1 MIKSSKILALIILIC
16 LLIAILLGIILGI
29 NGRKTSQRIDAGVTA
44 IDSNRTDVTAID
56 SNRTNVTAIDSN
68 RTDVGIELFM
78 TGERLVPVNERSSTE
93 PHKMSIFKSDYN
105 TSCSCVT
112 WSANL
117 IFEDDE
123 LPNGREF
130 SDSREVCGSDE
141 YSVVLTHPG
150 TYRISL
156 QSDNCIGER
165 DYKNLYVRRE
175 VRDLTAKEWKDYVD
189 AVWILKNTSTTEGRT
204 KYNCPHYY
212 EYDFFVL
219 FHGMHSA
226 NGTCDQLH
234 FSMLQEFAHEAWFYM
249 FEKALQCVNP
259 SVALHYWDAD
269 GDFESLG
276 DNVQLSSIFSD
287 TYYGNGL
294 DNDNGVVSNGMFA
307 NFPIR
312 QNRDGMCEF
321 IEDSSY
327 CERYIREFGGWMNP
341 DPSAGGFINMQ
352 PRDLSDLQL
361 VSRKTGFLGGISGF
375 ENYLFPQTA
384 KIMSNICNVGFN
396 YAIRYVTGDD
406 IHGFAHYWVSGL
418 WGDWAAD
425 LLSRMYNL
433 GPDYAWYFRQYVWNQ
448 DARLR
453 FDGCI
458 ECTNTTCTC
467 AQGRSGC
474 DDDDIETPGDSFDVQ
489 DHSYSPLSMW
499 WEWLH
504 VTRGYYPWRKE
515 TFGCT
520 MFQGGTFDR
529 STVANQDPVFY
540 AHHVWTLAVLDL
552 AKRLSSDNY
561 PFFGMENYTANEC
574 DGHRLNDTT
583 IFSNIV
589 PYTSGQTPGQKH
601 KWSDIFYWWAPE
613 RRHYWYDYRVDV
625 TKADC

>member
-1 MIKSSKILALIILIC
+1 MEKWNKNKILALIILIC
-16 LLIAILLGIILGI
+16 VLTAILLGIFL
-29 NGRKTSQRIDAGVTA
+29 GRKGVTA
-44 IDSNRTDVTAID
+44 IDNNRTDVG
-56 SNRTNVTAIDSN
+56 RVTAIDNNRTDVGGVTAIYNN
-68 RTDVGIELFM
+68 RTDVGIDLFM
-78 TGERLVPVNERSSTE
+78 TGERLASVNELSSTE

-105 TSCSCVT
+105 TSRSCVT

-123 LPNGREF
+123 LSNGREF
-130 SDSREVCGSDE
+130 SESMEVCDSDE

-156 QSDNCIGER
+156 LSDNYIGER

-175 VRDLTAKEWKDYVD
+175 VRDLTAKEWQDYVD

-234 FSMLQEFAHEAWFYM
+234 FSMMQEYAHEAWTLM

-276 DNVQLSSIFSD
+276 ENVQSSSIFSD

-321 IEDSSY
+321 MENSSY
-327 CERYIREFGGWMNP
+327 CERFIREFGGWMNP
-341 DPSAGGFINMQ
+341 DPSAGGLINMQ
-352 PRDLSDLQL
+352 PRDLSDLQF

-375 ENYLFPQTA
+375 EKKIFPQTA
-384 KIMSNICNVGFN
+384 HIMSHLSNVSFEK
-396 YAIRYVTGDD
+396 AIRYITGDE
-406 IHGFAHYWVSGL
+406 IHGFAHYWISGL
-418 WGDWAAD
+418 WGDTAAYW
-425 LLSRMYNL
+425 MPIFAKYNANYL
-433 GPDYAWYFRQYVWNQ
+433 RAFLWHQE
-448 DARLR
+448 ARLR

-458 ECTNTTCTC
+458 KCTNTTCTC
-467 AQGRSGC
+467 VYARSGC
-474 DDDDIETPGDSFDVQ
+474 FDDDIETPEDSFDVQ

-499 WEWLH
+499 SWWLDL
-504 VTRGYYPWRKE
+504 TRGSSAWLERNFK
-515 TFGCT
+515 CA
-520 MFQGGTFDR
+520 MFQSGTFDR

-540 AHHVWTLAVLDL
+540 AHHVYTFAVVDL
-552 AKRLSSDNY
+552 AKRLSSDDY
-561 PFFGMENYTANEC
+561 PFFGMEHYTANEC

-601 KWSDIFYWWAPE
+601 KWRDILYWWAPE

-625 TKADC
+625 TKADW